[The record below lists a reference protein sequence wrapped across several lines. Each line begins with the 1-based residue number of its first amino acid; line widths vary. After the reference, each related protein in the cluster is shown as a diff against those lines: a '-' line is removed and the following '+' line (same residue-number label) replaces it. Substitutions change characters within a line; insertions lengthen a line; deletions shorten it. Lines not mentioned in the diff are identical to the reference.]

1 MKSFF
6 TNLGKL
12 LLCGATVAMIGCT
25 DLHSDIVQVKD
36 DQNKEIANLQST
48 IDQLEAKLQADY
60 ALKSELEAV
69 KAQIA
74 DEKAALE
81 AAIAAGDE
89 AAVAAAKA
97 DLDAAVAQVSTEI
110 AGIYARLE
118 ALEAANGTEEIA
130 AQLAALDA
138 YVLSLEEAVVGR
150 LDTVEQALSAVTV
163 LLEDEAA
170 ARQLA
175 DEELWTSIYGLQEV
189 LTAVNNK
196 IDDLEAQE
204 YVSAAELEAVYTSIY
219 EAQASISSVYNQLL
233 DLAAKHD
240 QDVEEIYAKI
250 NVVEEALS
258 ALVFTVSDVQDE
270 LAAQLAAL
278 EAIKANIEELYLADQ
293 SMQEYYTQLLNSV
306 NTQIEDLAAAHE
318 EIYVAYYELQEQY
331 TQLYNALTNA
341 DEELRAEMESLISE
355 TKNELGQAVTFL
367 TNLLNDYAG
376 QIENLAARVQSLVF
390 IPEYSDGK
398 ATIEWGL
405 LIDND
410 SAVNFLLNRVI
421 TSGNIDAFKSIV
433 KKYIAKV
440 KNHILYHSADIEASL
455 EDFLANLVD
464 EGALEDALA
473 EMFTSIQDLVAA
485 EIYKLLQDTKI
496 NADVNL
502 DVEVDV
508 NIPFFGTVPGE
519 GTASGEINGEFDL
532 PEFEGDLE
540 AEAEKIAA
548 EIMDEIMGAFNVGG
562 INLNLTDTIKGLLSA
577 MKSVGVSTARELID
591 VLRNASVNDIIS
603 NLNSTEFRSLLSK
616 MLSVAKSLEAKIL
629 ENTALLKKES
639 VIRYKVMGQNATA
652 LAAAIAANPSVLSY
666 DVETV
671 DVRAA
676 APGLKITK
684 VVAKGDEIHVTVL
697 PENFNTRFYLTYIL
711 EDSFLYGA
719 AESFFDKYGKTGL
732 ISYSAALVLND
743 GNNIRSTEYVNFVSS
758 ENPEI
763 FTPEVVKNGSVVES
777 ETIKVKKD
785 ADYVTLCE
793 GMKMGYLSVPN
804 RQILTKEQ
812 LAQKGYFGITENA
825 VVKTNNLGVAGP
837 CTFNGLVGSVDDWY
851 NYTFTTYW
859 SVNDIVL
866 VVNSTVEFVNL

>member
-6 TNLGKL
+6 TNLGKA
-12 LLCGATVAMIGCT
+12 LLCGAVVAMIGCT
-25 DLHSDIVQVKD
+25 DLHSDIKLVETT
-36 DQNKEIANLQST
+36 NNEALKELA
-48 IDQLEAKLQADY
+48 AKLEADY
-60 ALKSELEAV
+60 ATKQALAAAQEALNA
-69 KAQIA
+69 KDGDLQ
-74 DEKAALE
+74 
-81 AAIAAGDE
+81 AAIDD
-89 AAVAAAKA
+89 VKK
-97 DLDAAVAQVSTEI
+97 
-110 AGIYARLE
+110 
-118 ALEAANGTEEIA
+118 
-130 AQLAALDA
+130 
-138 YVLSLEEAVVGR
+138 SLEGYATN
-150 LDTVEQALSAVTV
+150 D
-163 LLEDEAA
+163 
-170 ARQLA
+170 
-175 DEELWTSIYGLQEV
+175 
-189 LTAVNNK
+189 AVNAV
-196 IDDLEAQE
+196 LAH
-204 YVSAAELEAVYTSIY
+204 VAELEAALGA
-219 EAQASISSVYNQLL
+219 AQEEVNAA
-233 DLAAKHD
+233 LAGLQAALETA
-240 QDVEEIYAKI
+240 QEEIYGRI
-250 NVVEEALS
+250 ETVEETLS
-258 ALVFTVSDVQDE
+258 ASLV
-270 LAAQLAAL
+270 L
-278 EAIKANIEELYLADQ
+278 
-293 SMQEYYTQLLNSV
+293 
-306 NTQIEDLAAAHE
+306 IEDLAAE
-318 EIYVAYYELQEQY
+318 DEQIWNSFNTLQESVSALSTLLDEATAEHEQIY
-331 TQLYNALTNA
+331 QQINTVTETLSTVITMLEDYATKQEVEEVYAKIQIVEEFVTGLTNRVVDVEDALAIHLAAFEAYKLSVEEAIALATEDMQEYLTQMLNVTNDQIAEITALQEALVQRIDTLEQFCTTIINSYETA
-341 DEELRAEMESLISE
+341 DEELLALIVE
-355 TKNELGQAVTFL
+355 TKEELTLVV
-367 TNLLNDYAG
+367 NNILNYLSDMQG
-376 QIENLAARVQSLVF
+376 QIDDLAARVQSLVF

-548 EIMDEIMGAFNVGG
+548 EIMGEIMGAFNVGG

-616 MLSVAKSLEAKIL
+616 MLSVAKGLEAKIL
-629 ENTALLKKES
+629 ENTALLQRES
-639 VIRYKVMGQNATA
+639 VIRYKVQAQNA
-652 LAAAIAANPSVLSY
+652 AAVAKAIAANPSVLSY
-666 DVETV
+666 DVESV

-684 VVAKGDEIHVTVL
+684 VVAKGDEIHVSVV
-697 PENFNTRFYLTYIL
+697 PQNFHYRFYLTYIL

-763 FTPEVVKNGSVVES
+763 FTPEVVKNGQVVET
-777 ETIKVKKD
+777 ETIQAVKGETESI
-785 ADYVTLCE
+785 TLCQ
-793 GMKMGYLSVPN
+793 GMQMAYLSVPN
-804 RQILTKEQ
+804 RTILTKEG
-812 LAQKGYFGITENA
+812 LAQKGFFGITEKVT
-825 VVKTNNLGVAGP
+825 VVTANGEAGP
-837 CTFNGLVGSVDDWY
+837 CEFNGLTGEFFDY
-851 NYTFTTYW
+851 FNYTFTTVW
-859 SVNDIVL
+859 SVNDIEL
-866 VVNSTVEFVNL
+866 VVKSNLICK

>member
-6 TNLGKL
+6 TNLGKA
-12 LLCGATVAMIGCT
+12 LLCGAVVAMIGCT
-25 DLHSDIVQVKD
+25 DLHSDIKLVETT
-36 DQNKEIANLQST
+36 NNEALKELA
-48 IDQLEAKLQADY
+48 AKLEADY
-60 ALKSELEAV
+60 ATKQALAAAQEALNA
-69 KAQIA
+69 KDGDLQ
-74 DEKAALE
+74 
-81 AAIAAGDE
+81 AAIDD
-89 AAVAAAKA
+89 VKK
-97 DLDAAVAQVSTEI
+97 
-110 AGIYARLE
+110 
-118 ALEAANGTEEIA
+118 
-130 AQLAALDA
+130 
-138 YVLSLEEAVVGR
+138 SLEGYATN
-150 LDTVEQALSAVTV
+150 D
-163 LLEDEAA
+163 
-170 ARQLA
+170 
-175 DEELWTSIYGLQEV
+175 
-189 LTAVNNK
+189 AVNAV
-196 IDDLEAQE
+196 LAH
-204 YVSAAELEAVYTSIY
+204 VAELEAALGA
-219 EAQASISSVYNQLL
+219 AQEEVNAA
-233 DLAAKHD
+233 LAGLQAALETA
-240 QDVEEIYAKI
+240 QEEIYGRI
-250 NVVEEALS
+250 ETVEETLS
-258 ALVFTVSDVQDE
+258 ASLV
-270 LAAQLAAL
+270 L
-278 EAIKANIEELYLADQ
+278 
-293 SMQEYYTQLLNSV
+293 
-306 NTQIEDLAAAHE
+306 IEDLAAE
-318 EIYVAYYELQEQY
+318 DEQIWNSFNTLQESVSALSTLLDEATAEHEQIY
-331 TQLYNALTNA
+331 QQINTVTETLSTVITMLEDYATKQEVEEVYAKIQIVEEFVTGLTNRVVDVEDALAIHLAAFEAYKLSVEEAIALATEDMQEYLTQMLNVTNDQIAEITALQEALVQRIDTLEQFCTTIINSYETA
-341 DEELRAEMESLISE
+341 DEELLALIVE
-355 TKNELGQAVTFL
+355 TKEELTLVV
-367 TNLLNDYAG
+367 NNILNYLSDMQG
-376 QIENLAARVQSLVF
+376 QIDDLAARVQSLVF

-548 EIMDEIMGAFNVGG
+548 EIMGEIMGAFNVGG
-562 INLNLTDTIKGLLSA
+562 LNLNLTDTIKGLLSA

-616 MLSVAKSLEAKIL
+616 MLSVAKGLEAKIL
-629 ENTALLKKES
+629 ENTALLQRES
-639 VIRYKVMGQNATA
+639 VIRYKVQAQNA
-652 LAAAIAANPSVLSY
+652 AAVAKAIAANPSVLSY
-666 DVETV
+666 DVESV

-684 VVAKGDEIHVTVL
+684 VVAKGDEIHVSVV
-697 PENFNTRFYLTYIL
+697 PQNFHYRFYLTYIL

-763 FTPEVVKNGSVVES
+763 FTPEVVKNGQVVET
-777 ETIKVKKD
+777 ETIQAVKGETESI
-785 ADYVTLCE
+785 TLCQ
-793 GMKMGYLSVPN
+793 GMQMAYLSVPN
-804 RQILTKEQ
+804 RTILTKEG
-812 LAQKGYFGITENA
+812 LAQKGFFGITEKVT
-825 VVKTNNLGVAGP
+825 VVTANGEAGP
-837 CTFNGLVGSVDDWY
+837 CEFNGLTGEFFDY
-851 NYTFTTYW
+851 FNYTFTTVW
-859 SVNDIVL
+859 SVNDIEL
-866 VVNSTVEFVNL
+866 VVKSNLICK

>member
-6 TNLGKL
+6 VNLGKL
-12 LLCGATVAMIGCT
+12 ALCGAMVAMIGCT
-25 DLHSDIVQVKD
+25 DLHSDIKLVETNNQEAVQ
-36 DQNKEIANLQST
+36 ELQKAL
-48 IDQLEAKLQADY
+48 DALEAKLDANYATKQALAEAQEALQNKDADLQTAIDAINASLANY
-60 ALKSELEAV
+60 ATNESVNAVLARVAELEGALGA
-69 KAQIA
+69 AQEEVA
-74 DEKAALE
+74 ANLAALE
-81 AAIAAGDE
+81 AALATAQDE
-89 AAVAAAKA
+89 IYM
-97 DLDAAVAQVSTEI
+97 QMNTITES
-110 AGIYARLE
+110 
-118 ALEAANGTEEIA
+118 
-130 AQLAALDA
+130 
-138 YVLSLEEAVVGR
+138 LSSVITLLEE
-150 LDTVEQALSAVTV
+150 
-163 LLEDEAA
+163 EAA
-170 ARQLA
+170 ARA
-175 DEELWTSIYGLQEV
+175 AEDELIWNSFNTLQE
-189 LTAVNNK
+189 T
-196 IDDLEAQE
+196 
-204 YVSAAELEAVYTSIY
+204 VSALNTLLEDQAAEHEQIY
-219 EAQASISSVYNQLL
+219 IQMNTLTETISSVAVQLVE
-233 DLAAKHD
+233 LAEKHD
-240 QDVEEIYAKI
+240 QDVEDLYTKI
-250 NVVEEALS
+250 NVIEEYVSGLTNRVVDVEDALATHLAAFEAYKLSVEEAI
-258 ALVFTVSDVQDE
+258 ALATED
-270 LAAQLAAL
+270 
-278 EAIKANIEELYLADQ
+278 
-293 SMQEYYTQLLNSV
+293 MQEYLTQMLNLT
-306 NTQIEDLAAAHE
+306 NDQIA
-318 EIYVAYYELQEQY
+318 EITALQEALVEKID
-331 TQLYNALTNA
+331 TIEKFITNVINAYETA
-341 DEELRAEMESLISE
+341 DEELLALIVE
-355 TKNELGQAVTFL
+355 TKEELTLVV
-367 TNLLNDYAG
+367 NNILNYIADMQG
-376 QIENLAARVQSLVF
+376 QIDDLAARVQSLVF
-390 IPEYSDGK
+390 IPEYTDGK

-502 DVEVDV
+502 DVNVDV
-508 NIPFFGTVPGE
+508 EVFPGYTAPGT
-519 GTASGEINGEFDL
+519 GTANGTIEGEFDL
-532 PEFEGDLE
+532 PEFDGDLE
-540 AEAEKIAA
+540 AEAEKIASQ
-548 EIMDEIMGAFNVGG
+548 IMADIMGAFNLGG
-562 INLNLTDTIKGLLSA
+562 LNLNLTDTIKGLLSA

-591 VLRNASVNDIIS
+591 VLRNASVNDIIG
-603 NLNSTEFRSLLSK
+603 NLNSAEFRSLLSK
-616 MLSVAKSLEAKIL
+616 MLSVAKRAEAKVL
-629 ENTALLKKES
+629 ENTALLQRES

-652 LAAAIAANPSVLSY
+652 LAAAIAKNPSVLSY

-684 VVAKGDEIHVTVL
+684 VVAKGDEIHVSVV
-697 PENFNTRFYLTYIL
+697 PQNFHYRFYLTYIL

-763 FTPEVVKNGSVVES
+763 FTPEVIKNGSVVES
-777 ETIKVKKD
+777 ETIVLEKG

-793 GMKMGYLSVPN
+793 GMYMGYLSVPN

-812 LAQKGYFGITENA
+812 LAQKGFFGITEKA
-825 VVKTNNLGVAGP
+825 VVNTNNAGEAGP
-837 CTFNGLVGSVDDWY
+837 CTFNGLVGAIDDWY

-866 VVNSTVEFVNL
+866 AVNSTVEFVNP